1 MRTTDRRNVRGW
13 HDEIIAI
20 STSASSL
27 SSSNTFLISSEL
39 RRDGNADAELAVK
52 TNCSVADDAQDELMH
67 AARLGRIEHQRMA
80 AQSSIAARDRTDA
93 LQRED
98 LVASG
103 VREEEPPR
111 MCLRA

>member
-1 MRTTDRRNVRGW
+1 
-13 HDEIIAI
+13 
-20 STSASSL
+20 
-27 SSSNTFLISSEL
+27 
-39 RRDGNADAELAVK
+39 
-52 TNCSVADDAQDELMH
+52 MH
-67 AARLGRIEHQRMA
+67 AARLGRIEHQRVA